1 MSFETLR
8 GIMLIGYARVSTE
21 EQSLDLQTD
30 ALKAAG
36 CGRVFSEKAS
46 GASVERKALTELLHF
61 IREGDTLVVYKLD
74 RLGRSLPHLLE
85 TVSSLEARGVGF
97 KSITEGIDTSTPGGR
112 LVFHIFGSLAEFE
125 RDLIK
130 ERTTAGLEAARVRGR
145 VGGRPQA
152 MTSEQVKQARALA
165 VANIPIGNICK
176 TLGISRST
184 YYRHLD

>member
-1 MSFETLR
+1 
-8 GIMLIGYARVSTE
+8 MLIGYARVSTE

-30 ALKAAG
+30 ALKTAG
-36 CGRVFSEKAS
+36 CDRVFSEKAS
-46 GASVERKALTELLHF
+46 GASIERKALTELLHF

-112 LVFHIFGSLAEFE
+112 LVFHIFGSLAQFE

-130 ERTTAGLEAARVRGR
+130 ERTAAGLEAARVRGR
-145 VGGRPQA
+145 MGGRPKAITQP
-152 MTSEQVKQARALA
+152 QLKKALA
-165 VANIPIGNICK
+165 VINSTLSIQNACK
-176 TLGISRST
+176 ALGISKST
-184 YYRHLD
+184 YYRYKNKNT